1 MEEGRADGVLRQGVQ
16 DIKGKGRRE
25 GGQGTDG
32 QKAKGSEGEG
42 GRADGV
48 RGEGVR
54 GGRAA
59 KIRQPR
65 VLPFIN
71 YGPSSLAA
79 LLEKVVGSGFRSQTI
94 HSPDSLCPL
103 ISRI

>member
-1 MEEGRADGVLRQGVQ
+1 MA
-16 DIKGKGRRE
+16 
-25 GGQGTDG
+25 GG
-32 QKAKGSEGEG
+32 GEG
-42 GRADGV
+42 K
-48 RGEGVR
+48 GVR

-59 KIRQPR
+59 EIRQPR

-71 YGPSSLAA
+71 YGPGSLAA